1 MFPGIDT
8 PDLNPHA
15 RTSSRPN
22 KRARLACFS
31 LRLTCSV
38 HPRVHRPV
46 SIAMTQTQI
55 NSPPSS
61 ESSRL
66 GRLESILNEAERRA
80 LVAVL
85 RSRPDLPLDK
95 LQDCFSG
102 RYGATLRTIT
112 VRELLETEIDIEL
125 PEDGGPMIDRSALEQ
140 AKRLNGPAF
149 DAHVLRAICSA
160 GGEPVSASY
169 LRARVG
175 GPRWKLQGS
184 LRRLVDA
191 GEVER
196 DGVTSST
203 RYRPLRS

>member
-1 MFPGIDT
+1 MT
-8 PDLNPHA
+8 QLNQFTARETGLSHSHPSHASQASHA
-15 RTSSRPN
+15 RETGLN
-22 KRARLACFS
+22 
-31 LRLTCSV
+31 
-38 HPRVHRPV
+38 
-46 SIAMTQTQI
+46 Q
-55 NSPPSS
+55 
-61 ESSRL
+61 
-66 GRLESILNEAERRA
+66 RLETILNEAERRA
-80 LVAVL
+80 LVAVI
-85 RSRPDLPLDK
+85 RSRPDLTLDK
-95 LQDCFSG
+95 LQDCFTG

-125 PEDGGPMIDRSALEQ
+125 PDDGGPLIDRSALEQ
-140 AKRLNGPAF
+140 AKRLNGQAF
-149 DAHVLRAICSA
+149 DACVLKAICSA

-203 RYRPLRS
+203 RYRPIRS